1 MIQNLKLIKH
11 HEQLK
16 ELSSYL
22 KYCILKELIAA
33 PATCQQLAVQFNESK
48 QKVHYNLS
56 QMIRQELIEIVE
68 NPHGNNREVFYRA
81 TARNYVLDLAI
92 GLDQQ
97 DQILNH
103 RGIIG
108 KILEQEHQISLA
120 GIAARLLDQ
129 SLNLR
134 AGNRLLIVSGKF
146 NFPLV
151 EKLLLEAA
159 SRGILTTLIYQDLD
173 QIKAKNEL
181 FSLEA
186 YQADYEEFNRIL
198 KDTDVYLNLN
208 GEARMVELSNPDK
221 ISLRN
226 RMLEEGRRIIQ
237 EHQIKIAMMPAV
249 LQDTLSNK
257 SIESEL
263 QFWKALDVD
272 YNELGKNTIE
282 MCKKFSGQD
291 RLELKTKHD
300 TLQFGISRIVA
311 ECGSFGTSSFQSP
324 VINLPGGEV
333 LIIPKPESV
342 NGRVSADRAFALGE
356 EIIKPVLEFK
366 HNEISTFSAEKG
378 QRTLAKVIA
387 QGGLDGRKVSL
398 ICIGTNEHL
407 KGKAIDLALKH
418 KSQGMLTLFW
428 GDNRP
433 LGGNVC
439 GNQEWFVQIEKPI
452 LSFDK

>member
-1 MIQNLKLIKH
+1 MIQNLKLIQH

-33 PATCQQLAVQFNESK
+33 PATCQQLAVQFSESK

-68 NPHGNNREVFYRA
+68 NPNGNNREVFYRA

-92 GLDQQ
+92 GMDHQ

-120 GIAARLLDQ
+120 SIAARLLDQ
-129 SLNLR
+129 SFKLR
-134 AGNRLLIVSGKF
+134 SGQRLLIVSGKF

-159 SRGILTTLIYQDLD
+159 SRGIHVTLIYQDLE
-173 QIKAKNEL
+173 QIQAKNNEYT
-181 FSLEA
+181 LEA
-186 YQADYEEFNRIL
+186 YQADYEEFNRNL
-198 KDTDVYLNLN
+198 KNADVYLNLN
-208 GEARMVELSNPDK
+208 GEARMVELTNPDK
-221 ISLRN
+221 IALRN

-237 EHQIKIAMMPAV
+237 EHKIRIAMMPGV

-272 YNELGKNTIE
+272 YQGLCKSTIA
-282 MCKKFSGQD
+282 MCKKFSEQD
-291 RLELKTKHD
+291 QMELQTKSG
-300 TLQFGISRIVA
+300 TLHFGISRIMA
-311 ECGSFGTSSFQSP
+311 ECGSFGNSSFQSP

-333 LIIPKPESV
+333 LIVPKPGSV
-342 NGRVSADRAFALGE
+342 CGSVTADRAFALGE
-356 EIIKPVLEFK
+356 EIVKPVLEFMN
-366 HNEISTFSAEKG
+366 NEITTFSAEKG
-378 QRTLAKVIA
+378 QRALAKVIA
-387 QGGLDGRKVSL
+387 QGGVDGRKLSL
-398 ICIGTNEHL
+398 ICLGTNEHL
-407 KGKAIDLALKH
+407 KGRAIDLALKH
-418 KSQGMLTLFW
+418 KSHGMLTLFW

-433 LGGNVC
+433 LGGSVC
-439 GNQEWFVQIEKPI
+439 GNQEWFVQIEKPK
-452 LSFDK
+452 LNF